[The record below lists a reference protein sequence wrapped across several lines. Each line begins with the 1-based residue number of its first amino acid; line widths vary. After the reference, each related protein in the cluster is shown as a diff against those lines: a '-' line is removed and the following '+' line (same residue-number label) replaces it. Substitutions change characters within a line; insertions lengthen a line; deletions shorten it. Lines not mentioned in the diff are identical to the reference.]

1 VTKDHY
7 AKLIRMYVKAPINAF
22 YKPHMIIEDRKATIT
37 MTISTKMHHSAR
49 GVHGSVYFKL
59 LDDAAFFA
67 ANSIETTCFVLTSDF
82 HIRLL
87 RPIVSGMLI
96 ATGWVS
102 HAGRKNILAHAEL
115 RDEQGT
121 LISTGQGSFT
131 RSSMPLNPECGYE

>member
-1 VTKDHY
+1 MIQEHHD
-7 AKLIRMYVKAPINAF
+7 KLIRMYAKAPINAF
-22 YKPHMIIEDRKATIT
+22 YNPHMTIENGTAEISINIT
-37 MTISTKMHHSAR
+37 PNMHHSAS

-67 ANSIETTCFVLTSDF
+67 ANSIETNFFVLTSDF

-87 RPIVSGMLI
+87 RPVIKGKLI

-115 RDEQGT
+115 RDEQGK

-131 RSSMPLNPECGYE
+131 RSSMPLNSECGYE

>member
-1 VTKDHY
+1 MTQEHY
-7 AKLIRMYVKAPINAF
+7 SKLIQMYAKAPINAF
-22 YKPHMIIEDRKATIT
+22 YNPHMTIEDGKAIITIEVT
-37 MTISTKMHHSAR
+37 PKMHHSAR

-67 ANSIETTCFVLTSDF
+67 ANSIETKFFVLTSDF

-87 RPIVSGMLI
+87 RPVVSGTLI

-102 HAGRKNILAHAEL
+102 HAGRKSILAYAEL

-121 LISTGQGSFT
+121 LISTGQGSFA
-131 RSSMPLNPECGYE
+131 RSSMPLNSECGYE

>member
-1 VTKDHY
+1 MIQEHY
-7 AKLIRMYVKAPINAF
+7 DKLIRMYAKAPINKF
-22 YKPHMIIEDRKATIT
+22 YNPQ
-37 MTISTKMHHSAR
+37 MTIENGTAKISISITPNMLHSAN

-67 ANSIETTCFVLTSDF
+67 ANSIETNFFVLTSDF

-87 RPIVSGMLI
+87 RPVTRGTLI

-115 RDEQGT
+115 KDEQGK
-121 LISTGQGSFT
+121 LISTGQGSFA
-131 RSSMPLNPECGYE
+131 RSSMSLHPECGYE